1 MQPLVSIIMPSYNS
15 AKTIAQSI
23 ESVLLQSYSNWE
35 LLITDD
41 LSSDETLSIIKEYMN
56 KDTRIRLFV
65 NEKNLGAGGSRNR
78 SIKVANGKYIAFLDS
93 DDIWLDN
100 KLSVQIEHMCKYN
113 VALSYTWYQKFSSEG
128 DGGYVQPKLTVT
140 YQQLLYSNII
150 GCLTAVYDAEI
161 LGKRYMPLIRKRQDM
176 GLWLSILKDIDMAL
190 GIPQVLAKYRV
201 DSGMTRNKITILK
214 WQWAFYREV
223 LGLNLLQAFK
233 CFVIYAYKGVVKYQ
247 I

>member
-15 AKTIAQSI
+15 AKTIAHSI
-23 ESVLLQSYSNWE
+23 ESVLKQNYTNWE

-41 LSSDETLSIIKEYMN
+41 KSIDETISIINEYVT
-56 KDTRIRLFV
+56 KDKRISLFK
-65 NEKNLGAGGSRNR
+65 NDQNLGAGGSRNR
-78 SIKVANGKYIAFLDS
+78 SIKEAKGKYIAFLDS
-93 DDIWLDN
+93 DDVWLTD
-100 KLSVQIEHMCKYN
+100 KLFIQIDYMQKNN
-113 VALSYTWYQKFSSEG
+113 VALSYTWYQKFGNDG
-128 DGGYVQPKLTVT
+128 DGGFVQPKLNIT

-176 GLWLSILKDIDMAL
+176 GLWLNILNDIDMAF

-201 DSGMTRNKITILK
+201 DSGMTQNKLNVLK
-214 WQWAFYREV
+214 WQWSFYREV
-223 LGLNLLQAFK
+223 VGLSFLQSVR
-233 CFVIYAYKGVVKYQ
+233 CFVIYAYKGFVKNQ